1 MWAPST
7 DFSYGFGAGV
17 SFFLL
22 IEIIRC
28 VRAACCNKNETSPT
42 SAPPTSPTV
51 PPPYGLPIGIP
62 PVVARMR

>member
-1 MWAPST
+1 MWQPSA

-28 VRAACCNKNETSPT
+28 VRAACCNKKETPP
-42 SAPPTSPTV
+42 PPTSPTV
-51 PPPYGLPIGIP
+51 PTPFGLPVGMP
-62 PVVARMR
+62 PVIARMR